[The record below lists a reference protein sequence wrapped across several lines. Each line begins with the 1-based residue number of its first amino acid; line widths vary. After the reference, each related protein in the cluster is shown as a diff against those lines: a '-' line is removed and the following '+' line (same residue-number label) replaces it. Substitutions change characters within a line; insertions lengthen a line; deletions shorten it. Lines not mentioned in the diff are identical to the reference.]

1 MLGQYGGDIALRA
14 KGGGTTPWEKLQQDS
29 DQEYRSMLEREML
42 AQYGVGGYNTLDPFL
57 SQNGLA

>member
-1 MLGQYGGDIALRA
+1 MKQTLLILFL
-14 KGGGTTPWEKLQQDS
+14 TIFTLQSWGFDHTIT
-29 DQEYRSMLEREML
+29 DKCRISMLEREML